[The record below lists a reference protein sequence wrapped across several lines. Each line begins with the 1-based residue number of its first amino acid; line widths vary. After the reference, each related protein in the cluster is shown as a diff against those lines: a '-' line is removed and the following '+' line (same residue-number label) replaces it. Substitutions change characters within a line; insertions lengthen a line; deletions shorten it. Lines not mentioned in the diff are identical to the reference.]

1 MSEKSTPSPPV
12 SPKAPNQ
19 TVNQVKAEDSRQ
31 VRKRG
36 REGSLEPT
44 GSSQDLQASTSAD
57 KSSSSSSA
65 PPPLPKK
72 KNRIVGDSRGGPS
85 PDIDD
90 KLTNV
95 EGSREME
102 LRQGVEGLEV
112 GEEAA
117 GSKMGGVES
126 VGSSSST
133 GEKEDEDVAL
143 PPSTS
148 SNSTSVDPPADDE
161 DGEEMR
167 ASTPTPMES
176 GLVPSTDPDD
186 ITSISK
192 AASMDD
198 SKTTIST
205 TATVDS
211 NEDISI
217 SSVATPIATPV
228 GEQPPILPT
237 AEGVE
242 SSDMMDADGILGA
255 AGAAV
260 VGGGEKGLK
269 RKHVVGSDSS
279 LLGRSESYSMET
291 KKAKEDEP
299 VASTSKLPPAPP
311 KPISTGFSSF
321 AASTS
326 PFVSRTLPSSGTSSP
341 FGSAPP
347 STTTSPTLPS
357 SATIPSTTSSSS
369 TSTKPNVPTFS
380 SFSNTTGASPFST
393 GTKHTTSTSP
403 FAGSNVFS
411 SFATASPFKPKPAT
425 ASSFGD
431 ILSGGSGGAKEEEKA
446 AEGEGSSLTKE
457 PSVETEG
464 GDSGA
469 AKIASED
476 MVTGEEG
483 EETRHQV
490 RAKLHVMEDKNGAWK
505 ERGTG
510 LCKLNINTATKV
522 PRLIM
527 RADGVFR
534 LILNVALFQGM
545 SCERQDKFVR
555 LIAFENGAT
564 LQVAL
569 RLGTVKGA
577 EDLFEQLQRLIP
589 KPPAKLNYAMK
600 AGNDEDN
607 GWGV

>member
-1 MSEKSTPSPPV
+1 MSSGRGWTLGEFVTALEQTFLDTPIAQPFPFHLTVLSIVRPFPLLHADTPSHPYLV
-12 SPKAPNQ
+12 F
-19 TVNQVKAEDSRQ
+19 
-31 VRKRG
+31 
-36 REGSLEPT
+36 L
-44 GSSQDLQASTSAD
+44 QDLQASTSAD

-291 KKAKEDEP
+291 KKAKEDE
-299 VASTSKLPPAPP
+299 VCSHLSLST
-311 KPISTGFSSF
+311 
-321 AASTS
+321 
-326 PFVSRTLPSSGTSSP
+326 
-341 FGSAPP
+341 
-347 STTTSPTLPS
+347 
-357 SATIPSTTSSSS
+357 
-369 TSTKPNVPTFS
+369 
-380 SFSNTTGASPFST
+380 
-393 GTKHTTSTSP
+393 
-403 FAGSNVFS
+403 
-411 SFATASPFKPKPAT
+411 
-425 ASSFGD
+425 
-431 ILSGGSGGAKEEEKA
+431 LS
-446 AEGEGSSLTKE
+446 
-457 PSVETEG
+457 EG
-464 GDSGA
+464 G
-469 AKIASED
+469 IWR
-476 MVTGEEG
+476 GE
-483 EETRHQV
+483 
-490 RAKLHVMEDKNGAWK
+490 LD
-505 ERGTG
+505 
-510 LCKLNINTATKV
+510 
-522 PRLIM
+522 
-527 RADGVFR
+527 
-534 LILNVALFQGM
+534 
-545 SCERQDKFVR
+545 
-555 LIAFENGAT
+555 
-564 LQVAL
+564 
-569 RLGTVKGA
+569 
-577 EDLFEQLQRLIP
+577 
-589 KPPAKLNYAMK
+589 
-600 AGNDEDN
+600 
-607 GWGV
+607 